1 MEPMSSLDQYREA
14 KSMYLK
20 LQAQAKKEL
29 IARFHELANEL
40 LQVQAEL
47 RTDFGVKLTIPS
59 KPKPRKAVKVAASP
73 QAEAEPSPKIIGLE
87 KRLTGHK
94 RKLEEALKAGKD
106 VKPIKD
112 KIYEIEDAI
121 RLAKET

>member
-1 MEPMSSLDQYREA
+1 MSSLDLYREA

-29 IARFHELANEL
+29 IARFHALANEL

-47 RTDFGVKLTIPS
+47 KMDFGVKLTIPS
-59 KPKPRKAVKVAASP
+59 KPKTGKPVIVQANPQPEAA
-73 QAEAEPSPKIIGLE
+73 PSPKIVELE
-87 KRLTGHK
+87 KRLTSHK
-94 RKLEEALKAGKD
+94 RKLDEAMKAGKD

-121 RLAKET
+121 RLAKEA